1 MQCGGEG
8 HTLVGSHIEH
18 KPCKA
23 LRHGGSSDRSAGG
36 SSANIRPL
44 VGCNITRTLKDDPE
58 DKLFAPAVPIAFE
71 VSTVPAVVMAECMV
85 GGGRV
90 K

>member
-1 MQCGGEG
+1 MP
-8 HTLVGSHIEH
+8 V
-18 KPCKA
+18 
-23 LRHGGSSDRSAGG
+23 
-36 SSANIRPL
+36 RPL

-58 DKLFAPAVPIAFE
+58 DELFAPAVPITFE